1 MRELYTLPY
10 NAVGFL
16 MKLVRIP
23 PWLEGLAQD
32 AWYAVRTLRR
42 RPGFTAS
49 VILILALGAGL
60 VTAVFSVG
68 YSAFLRPWPVPDP
81 NSVVI
86 VYARPASPAEDF
98 ARFSIAEF
106 RYLEDRT
113 RTFLHLAL
121 SNGSGGR
128 PATYQGAPVGDVRP
142 LFVSRGYLDVMRT
155 RLIAGRGFRTDE
167 HDYTSPAGV
176 AVIGRG
182 LWRRVFASD
191 PAIVGQPV
199 VLGKQPF
206 TIIGVADAVGFE
218 SRGNDYDMIVPLA
231 AQALAGTEASRRQF
245 TDPRSGNSNAVL
257 VGRLVA
263 GIPESQAAAELT
275 TLSRQFRE
283 AEQLTLNDISLSSTR
298 LLSQINAFIRLG
310 LPGVDIAKARWQ
322 TAVIAFV
329 ALLLVH
335 VLACANAGNL
345 LLARGLA
352 RRRELAIRQALG
364 AGRGRL
370 VRQLLVEAV
379 CLSAAAGVL
388 AILTAYLVP
397 PLVGRSLTGF
407 SGGDYALEA
416 PVLGFCIALSV
427 FTALIAGL
435 APALRSTARSAGP
448 LVTTNLTAP
457 PHAMRLRR
465 VLLATQVALA
475 TALLAGAGLLTRAV
489 SHAAAADPGFAI
501 NELQVME
508 VRLPLPF
515 SNTPSAFFRD
525 LQRVLSASGAPP
537 IAFSDRPPL
546 TGQYVSSFVRRPDTS
561 ERPTNL
567 RRQDVSASY
576 FEVTG
581 LALLEGRPPSAN
593 RPPEVWIDGRPTR
606 RPWADGPAEVV
617 ISARAARELWPDG
630 SSPLGKP
637 LHHLGGSGFEVIT
650 VVGVAADAGAHSMTE
665 FEPAIYWHTSFG
677 QTSLLVRDRSRAIV
691 ERVRGLANG
700 LVPGTTVSSRALSD
714 RIEPSLAPAIA
725 ASRMAWGI
733 SAVGLLLAIIGAFGV
748 FAYAVE
754 ERRREI
760 GIRLALGA
768 SPADVVG
775 TLWRMAQRS
784 MLIGLAAGLILA
796 LGGAQVW
803 RRFLLGLSPFDPIA
817 YGQIAAVLLL
827 AAAIATWIPARRATR
842 VDPAV
847 TLRNE

>member
-1 MRELYTLPY
+1 
-10 NAVGFL
+10 
-16 MKLVRIP
+16 
-23 PWLEGLAQD
+23 
-32 AWYAVRTLRR
+32 
-42 RPGFTAS
+42 
-49 VILILALGAGL
+49 
-60 VTAVFSVG
+60 
-68 YSAFLRPWPVPDP
+68 
-81 NSVVI
+81 
-86 VYARPASPAEDF
+86 
-98 ARFSIAEF
+98 
-106 RYLEDRT
+106 
-113 RTFLHLAL
+113 
-121 SNGSGGR
+121 
-128 PATYQGAPVGDVRP
+128 
-142 LFVSRGYLDVMRT
+142 
-155 RLIAGRGFRTDE
+155 
-167 HDYTSPAGV
+167 
-176 AVIGRG
+176 
-182 LWRRVFASD
+182 
-191 PAIVGQPV
+191 
-199 VLGKQPF
+199 
-206 TIIGVADAVGFE
+206 
-218 SRGNDYDMIVPLA
+218 MIVPLA

-245 TDPRSGNSNAVL
+245 TDPRSGNSNAAL
-257 VGRLVA
+257 VGRLAA
-263 GIPESQAAAELT
+263 GIPEGQAAAELT

-283 AEQLTLNDISLSSTR
+283 AEQLTLIDISLSSTR
-298 LLSQINAFIRLG
+298 LLSQIGAFIRLG

-370 VRQLLVEAV
+370 VRQLLVDAV
-379 CLSAAAGVL
+379 CLSAAAGAL

-501 NELQVME
+501 NELQVIE

-515 SNTPSAFFRD
+515 STNRNIAFFRD
-525 LQRVLSASGAPP
+525 LQGALSASGASP

-546 TGQYVSSFVRRPDTS
+546 TDQYLSSFVRRPDTS
-561 ERPTNL
+561 ERPSNL

-581 LALLEGRPPSAN
+581 LTLLEGRPPSAN

-630 SSPLGKP
+630 SSPLGRT
-637 LHHLGGSGFEVIT
+637 LHHLGGMGFEVIT

-665 FEPAIYWHTSFG
+665 FEPAIYWHTSFV
-677 QTSLLVRDRSRAIV
+677 QTSLLVRDRSPAIV

-700 LVPGTTVSSRALSD
+700 LAPGTTVSSRALSD
-714 RIEPSLAPAIA
+714 RIKPSLAPAIA

-775 TLWRMAQRS
+775 TLWRTAQRS